1 MLAIISPAKKLKFE
15 TRDPALPSSEPDFLK
30 DTDQLISVARKLTR
44 ADLRAMMKIS
54 DNLAD
59 LNYQRFQDF
68 KKSPDLTRTKQ
79 AVMAFAGDTYTGL
92 DAETLNKEDLS
103 FAQDHLRILSGLYG
117 LLKPL
122 DEIQPYRL
130 EMGRKLK
137 TSRGETL
144 YAFWGD
150 LIAKTID
157 QQLKSHKHPAVIN
170 LASNEYFKAAGP
182 KILQSSLINPI
193 FKENKNGQYKV
204 IGLFAKR
211 ARGAMAR
218 YMIKNRL
225 SDPQDLKKFA
235 EDGYRYQAEL
245 SEGNNWVFTRSL

>member
-15 TRDPALPSSEPDFLK
+15 TRDPTLASSEPDFLK
-30 DTDQLISVARKLTR
+30 DTQQLISVARKLSR

-59 LNYQRFQDF
+59 LNWQRFQDF
-68 KKSPDLTRTKQ
+68 AENPDITQTKQ

-92 DAETLNKEDLS
+92 DAESLDPEDID
-103 FAQDHLRILSGLYG
+103 FAQNHLRILSGLYG

-137 TSRGETL
+137 TKRGETL

-150 LIAKTID
+150 RIARALD
-157 QQLKSHKHPAVIN
+157 QQLEGHRHKVVIN
-170 LASNEYFKAAGP
+170 LASNEYFRAVDKKALKAP
-182 KILQSSLINPI
+182 VFNMI
-193 FKENKNGQYKV
+193 FKENKSGQYKI

-218 YMIKNRL
+218 YMIKNRIE
-225 SDPQDLKKFA
+225 DPLDLLAFD
-235 EDGYRYQAEL
+235 EDGYEYREDMSDA
-245 SEGNNWVFTRSL
+245 NNHVFVR